1 MIKRL
6 EGRKFMIKLL
16 KSNIISMYLIILLTL
31 TGCVN
36 NTKNINK
43 LDLKKYGINDS
54 SYVIL
59 KITYNELIE
68 QNNNIDG
75 LVLVVKEGCNYCSP
89 FIQRIVDICKDNSKV
104 ANKLYALESDE
115 LTMEQKKYLAEKY
128 MLTSVPTIMVFEN
141 GNLKS
146 IEVGNIDDETL
157 EKIIIK

>member
-1 MIKRL
+1 
-6 EGRKFMIKLL
+6 MIKLIN
-16 KSNIISMYLIILLTL
+16 SNIISMYLIILLTL

-43 LDLKKYGINDS
+43 LDLKKYGMNDS
-54 SYVIL
+54 NYVIL

-75 LVLVVKEGCNYCSP
+75 LVLVVKDGCIYCPP
-89 FIQRIVDICKDNSKV
+89 FIQRIVDICEDNSKV

-115 LTMEQKKYLAEKY
+115 LTMEQKIYLAEEY
-128 MLTSVPTIMVFEN
+128 MLTSVPTIMVFKN

>member
-54 SYVIL
+54 SYVI
-59 KITYNELIE
+59 
-68 QNNNIDG
+68 
-75 LVLVVKEGCNYCSP
+75 
-89 FIQRIVDICKDNSKV
+89 
-104 ANKLYALESDE
+104 
-115 LTMEQKKYLAEKY
+115 
-128 MLTSVPTIMVFEN
+128 
-141 GNLKS
+141 
-146 IEVGNIDDETL
+146 
-157 EKIIIK
+157 